1 MFVNVYRQ
9 ILSLHFG
16 EWCIMFVC
24 LGVKNIYTD
33 LLVEIVLIR

>member
-9 ILSLHFG
+9 ILSLHLG

-24 LGVKNIYTD
+24 LGVEHYAD
-33 LLVEIVLIR
+33 LLVKIVLLR

>member
-9 ILSLHFG
+9 ILSLNFS

-24 LGVKNIYTD
+24 LGVKNITQTS
-33 LLVEIVLIR
+33 LWK